1 MEVARRWS
9 FRHKRQWTIGF
20 LMILISGIGLVC
32 VLLRPFTASAPPREI
47 IGVSF
52 HLEKTRLPDGR
63 TGQGWSPKFTV
74 TKTGVPT
81 SKP

>member
-1 MEVARRWS
+1 MEVSRRS
-9 FRHKRQWTIGF
+9 TFRHERQWTIGF
-20 LMILISGIGLVC
+20 LMILIAGVGLVC
-32 VLLRPFTASAPPREI
+32 ALLRPFTASAPPREI

-63 TGQGWSPKFTV
+63 AGQGFAPKFTV

-81 SKP
+81 AKP